1 MITKKIELLSPAKD
15 AEVGIAAINHGA
27 DAVYIGGPAFGAREK
42 ASNSIA
48 DIERL
53 CRHAALYDAK
63 VYVTLNTLLINSELE
78 RARQLAYDCWNAGVD
93 ALIVQDMQLLALDLP
108 PIPLH
113 ASTQCDN
120 LTLEK
125 VQQLEQLGFSQVV
138 LGRELSLKEIR
149 AIREKT
155 TVPLEFF
162 VHGALCVSHS
172 GQCYLSQYIGNRSA
186 NRGACAQPCR
196 LPYDLLD
203 AEGNVLIKNRHLLCL
218 KDLNNSAHLEEL
230 MDAGI
235 TSFKIE
241 GRMKEADYVKN
252 VTAYYRQKLDEIF
265 ERRPEYIQSSC
276 RDGACT
282 VSKPTNGE
290 KPVGDGARTV
300 STMPFEVN
308 PEKSFNRGFTDFF
321 INGRQKGI
329 DSPFTPKS
337 MGEYI
342 GEVAW
347 CNPLRMEIDTDKTL
361 HNGDGL
367 CFLNENDEL
376 IGLRADVVHNVADG
390 VPAVGKR
397 RPTSNSGDAVADI
410 VTVSCNRPHG
420 AHRGAKIYRNY
431 DIEWQKQVEAST
443 GNRKIA
449 IDLVLAETETGYE
462 LVASRHCEEER
473 RSNPDEGTDSL
484 DCRAPLAMTTIHC
497 EKIEANNP
505 EKALENIKKKA
516 LQWGDT
522 PFLPV
527 NLELR
532 FTEPRLIP
540 ASVIGEMK
548 RQLVEKLTD
557 ALIVDHQ
564 THRDKRHLVVSTFN
578 SQLSTDSQLSTLN
591 SQLSTD
597 SQLSTLNSQLPTDSQ
612 LSTLNSQ
619 LPTDSQLSTLNSQ
632 LTTLPDHLMTCHH
645 CIRFAN
651 GMCSKE
657 TGQKATDLFL
667 RHGSQTFRLEF
678 DCRHC
683 QMYVCR
689 P

>member
-1 MITKKIELLSPAKD
+1 MNTKKIELLSPAKD
-15 AEVGIAAINHGA
+15 AEVGMAAINHGA
-27 DAVYIGGPAFGAREK
+27 DAVYIGGPSFGAREK

-63 VYVTLNTLLINSELE
+63 VYVTLNTLLYTEELE
-78 RARQLAYDCWNAGVD
+78 RVRQLAYDCWNAGVD
-93 ALIVQDMQLLALDLP
+93 ALIVQDMQLLDLDLP

-120 LTLEK
+120 LTVEK
-125 VQQLEQLGFSQVV
+125 VQQLESLGFSQVV
-138 LGRELSLKEIR
+138 LGRELSIREIR
-149 AIREKT
+149 EIRQQT

-172 GQCYLSQYIGNRSA
+172 GRCYLSQFIGNRSA

-203 AEGNVLIKNRHLLCL
+203 ADGNVLIKNRHLLCL

-241 GRMKEADYVKN
+241 GRMKDADYVKN
-252 VTAYYRQKLDEIF
+252 VTAFYRQKMDAIF
-265 ERRPEYIQSSC
+265 ERRAEYEMASRGHCQY
-276 RDGACT
+276 T
-282 VSKPTNGE
+282 
-290 KPVGDGARTV
+290 
-300 STMPFEVN
+300 FEVN

-342 GEVAW
+342 GEVTW
-347 CNPLRMEIDTDKTL
+347 CNPLRMELATDKTL

-376 IGLRADVVHNVADG
+376 IGIRADVVN
-390 VPAVGKR
+390 GK
-397 RPTSNSGDAVADI
+397 
-410 VTVSCNRPHG
+410 TVSCNRPHG

-431 DIEWQKQVEAST
+431 DPDWQKQVEAST
-443 GNRKIA
+443 GNRKID
-449 IDLVLAETETGYE
+449 INLTLAEAETGYE
-462 LVASRHCEEER
+462 MVAV
-473 RSNPDEGTDSL
+473 
-484 DCRAPLAMTTIHC
+484 CRDAINRVSTSVTC
-497 EKIEANNP
+497 EKITANNP
-505 EKALENIKKKA
+505 EKATENIRKKA

-522 PFLPV
+522 PFNPI
-527 NLELR
+527 NLELQ
-532 FTEPRLIP
+532 FAEPRLIP

-557 ALIVDHQ
+557 ALINDHQ
-564 THRDKRHLVVSTFN
+564 SHRSLLPTE
-578 SQLSTDSQLSTLN
+578 
-591 SQLSTD
+591 
-597 SQLSTLNSQLPTDSQ
+597 QLPTE
-612 LSTLNSQ
+612 Q
-619 LPTDSQLSTLNSQ
+619 LPTA
-632 LTTLPDHLMTCHH
+632 PDEIPTQLMTCHH
-645 CIRFAN
+645 CIRYAN
-651 GMCSKE
+651 GLCSKE

-667 RHGSQTFRLEF
+667 RPVGYPPQREGARRAGVSSPSERGCPQGEGVTFRLVF

-683 QMYVCR
+683 LMYVQN
-689 P
+689 

>member
-1 MITKKIELLSPAKD
+1 MKTKKIELLSPAKD
-15 AEVGIAAINHGA
+15 AEVGMAAINHGA
-27 DAVYIGGPAFGAREK
+27 DAVYIGGPSFGAREK

-63 VYVTLNTLLINSELE
+63 VYVTLNTLLYREELE

-93 ALIVQDMQLLALDLP
+93 ALIVQDMQLLDLDLP

-120 LTLEK
+120 LTVEK
-125 VQQLEQLGFSQVV
+125 VQQLESLGFSQVV

-149 AIREKT
+149 SIREKT

-172 GQCYLSQYIGNRSA
+172 GQCYLSQFIGNRSA

-203 AEGNVLIKNRHLLCL
+203 ADGNVLVKNRHLLCL

-241 GRMKEADYVKN
+241 GRMKDADYVKN

-265 ERRPEYIQSSC
+265 ERRTEFEQASRGHSQY
-276 RDGACT
+276 T
-282 VSKPTNGE
+282 
-290 KPVGDGARTV
+290 
-300 STMPFEVN
+300 FEVH

-342 GEVAW
+342 GEVTW
-347 CNPLRMEIDTDKTL
+347 CNPLRMELATDKIL

-367 CFLNENDEL
+367 CFLSQDFEL
-376 IGLRADVVHNVADG
+376 IGIRADVVN
-390 VPAVGKR
+390 GK
-397 RPTSNSGDAVADI
+397 
-410 VTVSCNRPHG
+410 TVSCNRPHG

-431 DIEWQKQVEAST
+431 DLEWQKQVDAST
-443 GNRKIA
+443 GNRKID
-449 IDLVLAETETGYE
+449 INLTLSETETGYE
-462 LVASRHCEEER
+462 MSAV
-473 RSNPDEGTDSL
+473 
-484 DCRAPLAMTTIHC
+484 CRDAINRVSTSITC
-497 EKIEANNP
+497 EKIAANNP
-505 EKALENIKKKA
+505 SKATENIQKKA

-522 PFLPV
+522 PFNPI
-527 NLELR
+527 NLELQ
-532 FTEPRLIP
+532 FAEPRLIP

-564 THRDKRHLVVSTFN
+564 THRVIRQPSKIGASSLSTLN

-597 SQLSTLNSQLPTDSQ
+597 SKLSTLNSQLITP
-612 LSTLNSQ
+612 
-619 LPTDSQLSTLNSQ
+619 P
-632 LTTLPDHLMTCHH
+632 
-645 CIRFAN
+645 
-651 GMCSKE
+651 
-657 TGQKATDLFL
+657 
-667 RHGSQTFRLEF
+667 
-678 DCRHC
+678 
-683 QMYVCR
+683 
-689 P
+689 

>member
-1 MITKKIELLSPAKD
+1 MNTKKIELLSPAKD
-15 AEVGIAAINHGA
+15 VEVGIAAINHGA
-27 DAVYIGGPAFGAREK
+27 DAVYIGGPSFGAREK

-53 CRHAALYDAK
+53 CRHAALFDAK
-63 VYVTLNTLLINSELE
+63 VYVTLNTLLYREELE

-93 ALIVQDMQLLALDLP
+93 ALIVQDMQLLDLDLP

-120 LTLEK
+120 LSVEK
-125 VQQLEQLGFSQVV
+125 VQQLESLGFEQVV

-149 AIREKT
+149 EIREKT

-172 GQCYLSQYIGNRSA
+172 GQCYLSQSIGNRSA

-203 AEGNVLIKNRHLLCL
+203 ADGNVLIKNRHLLCL

-241 GRMKEADYVKN
+241 GRMKDADYVKN
-252 VTAYYRQKLDEIF
+252 VTAFYRQKLDAIF
-265 ERRPEYIQSSC
+265 ERRPEFEQ
-276 RDGACT
+276 
-282 VSKPTNGE
+282 VSRGHCQYT
-290 KPVGDGARTV
+290 
-300 STMPFEVN
+300 FEVN

-342 GEVAW
+342 GEVTW
-347 CNPLRMEIDTDKTL
+347 CNPLRMELATDKML

-367 CFLNENDEL
+367 CFLSQDLEL
-376 IGLRADVVHNVADG
+376 IGIRADVVN
-390 VPAVGKR
+390 GK
-397 RPTSNSGDAVADI
+397 
-410 VTVSCNRPHG
+410 TVSCNRPHG
-420 AHRGAKIYRNY
+420 AHRGALIYRNY
-431 DIEWQKQVEAST
+431 DLEWQKQVDAST
-443 GNRKIA
+443 GNRKID
-449 IDLVLAETETGYE
+449 IYLTLTETEIGYE
-462 LVASRHCEEER
+462 LTASRHCEE
-473 RSNPDEGTDSL
+473 RSNPGKKALSL
-484 DCRAPLAMTTIHC
+484 DCFAPLAMTTIQC
-497 EKIEANNP
+497 DKITANDP
-505 EKALENIKKKA
+505 EKATENIRKKA

-522 PFLPV
+522 PFRPV
-527 NLELR
+527 DLEMH
-532 FTEPRLIP
+532 FSEPRLIP
-540 ASVIGEMK
+540 ASVLGEMK

-557 ALIVDHQ
+557 TLVENHQ
-564 THRDKRHLVVSTFN
+564 THRSQRQPSPSKTESPKLQTPNSQLPTEQLPTFN
-578 SQLSTDSQLSTLN
+578 SQLPTTLNSKLTPSNASHFSTLN
-591 SQLSTD
+591 SQDPDLI
-597 SQLSTLNSQLPTDSQ
+597 PTQ
-612 LSTLNSQ
+612 
-619 LPTDSQLSTLNSQ
+619 
-632 LTTLPDHLMTCHH
+632 LMTSHH
-645 CIRFAN
+645 CIRYAN

-667 RHGSQTFRLEF
+667 RQGSRIFRLFF
-678 DCRHC
+678 DCRNC
-683 QMYVCR
+683 LMYVCD
-689 P
+689 